1 MSGRTNARRR
11 ARRWRLLRRCVL
23 VAVVLLVTVGAVY
36 AGLRAS
42 PDTAS
47 TTTPRRTASAHATPT
62 ALASLDLS
70 GLPIERAAFCDRLDK
85 GDVEDA
91 LDGPVASTA
100 HYGNGDRATLAPGV
114 TDVAHE
120 YDCTFRGASGAE
132 AQAWV
137 FAEPV
142 TASVGRSI
150 VREATSEAGCR
161 PLRRDPTFGTPSVG
175 TLCTQQKKPVA
186 RAVTLR
192 GLFGDAWLSCRLSRP
207 GDSDTLGTV
216 QAAEQWCVRV
226 ATTLG
231 ARP

>member
-70 GLPIERAAFCDRLDK
+70 GLPIERAAFCDRLDQA
-85 GDVEDA
+85 DVEDA
-91 LDGPVASTA
+91 LGGPVAATA
-100 HYGNGDRATLAPGV
+100 HYGNGDRAVLAPGV

-120 YDCTFRGASGAE
+120 YNCTFRGASGAE
-132 AQAWV
+132 ARAWV

-142 TASVGRSI
+142 TVSVGRSI
-150 VREATSEAGCR
+150 VRAAASEAGCR

-175 TLCTQQKKPVA
+175 TLCAQQKPVA

-207 GDSDTLGTV
+207 GDTDTLGTV